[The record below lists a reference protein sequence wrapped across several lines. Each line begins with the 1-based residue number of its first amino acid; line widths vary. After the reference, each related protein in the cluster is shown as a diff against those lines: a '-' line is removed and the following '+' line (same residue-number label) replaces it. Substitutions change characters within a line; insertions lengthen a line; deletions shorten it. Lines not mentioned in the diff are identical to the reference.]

1 MNSPKL
7 SQLLNFRN
15 TAITLVVV
23 WTLIFIVT
31 PTLMIAVVSLLQ
43 RDAGTFV
50 VPVFSLE
57 SYLALADPI
66 YLKIFGKSFVYAAVT
81 TLICL
86 MAGFPFAFLLAR
98 TRKPLQKPLLLLVI
112 IPFWTSS
119 LIRTYALIIILKA
132 NGIINTWLRAAGIIK
147 MPLEILY
154 TDIAVYIGL
163 VYTLLPFMIL
173 PLFATLEKLDFRLV
187 EAAYDLGAKPL
198 QVFIRVI
205 FPLSLPGIMAGAI
218 MVFLPAMG
226 LFYVPDLLGGAKS
239 MLLGNLIKNQ
249 FLVAGNWPFG
259 SAVSVLLTLLMLGL
273 MVVYFKSMKRMNT
286 SVMEEA

>member
-1 MNSPKL
+1 
-7 SQLLNFRN
+7 
-15 TAITLVVV
+15 VV
-23 WTLIFIVT
+23 
-31 PTLMIAVVSLLQ
+31 PTLMIAVVSVLQ
-43 RDAGTFV
+43 RDARTFV
-50 VPVFSLE
+50 TPAFSLE
-57 SYLALADPI
+57 SYMALADPV
-66 YLKIFGKSFVYAAVT
+66 YLKIFGKSFAYAAMT
-81 TLICL
+81 TLLCL
-86 MAGFPFAFLLAR
+86 LVGFPFAFFLAR
-98 TRKPLQKPLLLLVI
+98 TRKRWQKPLLLLVI

-147 MPLEILY
+147 LPLEILY

-173 PLFATLEKLDFRLV
+173 PLYASLEKLDFRLV
-187 EAAYDLGAKPL
+187 EAAFDLGARPV
-198 QVFIRVI
+198 QVFTRII
-205 FPLSLPGIMAGAI
+205 LPLSLPGIMAGAI

-259 SAVSVLLTLLMLGL
+259 SAVSVFLTMLMLGL
-273 MVVYFKSMKRMNT
+273 MAIYFKTMKRINT

>member
-1 MNSPKL
+1 M
-7 SQLLNFRN
+7 
-15 TAITLVVV
+15 ALVVT
-23 WTLIFIVT
+23 WTLLFIVV
-31 PTLMIAVVSLLQ
+31 PTLMIAVVSVLQ
-43 RDAGTFV
+43 RDARTFV
-50 VPVFSLE
+50 TPAFSLE
-57 SYLALADPI
+57 SYMALADPV
-66 YLKIFGKSFVYAAVT
+66 YLKIFGKSFAYAAMT
-81 TLICL
+81 TLLCL
-86 MAGFPFAFLLAR
+86 LVGFPFAFFLAR
-98 TRKPLQKPLLLLVI
+98 TRKRWQKPLLLLVI

-147 MPLEILY
+147 LPLEILY

-173 PLFATLEKLDFRLV
+173 PLYASLEKLDFRLV
-187 EAAYDLGAKPL
+187 EAAFDLGARPV
-198 QVFIRVI
+198 QVFTRII
-205 FPLSLPGIMAGAI
+205 LPLSLPGIMAGAI

-259 SAVSVLLTLLMLGL
+259 SAVSVFLTMLMLGL
-273 MVVYFKSMKRMNT
+273 MAIYFKTMKRINT